1 LSVRLYTYYSIAYL
15 VKSNRVIDRALLKYG
30 FSVFSLE
37 ILEYCDKKELIS
49 KEQYHLDNLKPEY
62 NIAQVAGSTL
72 GYKHTDESIAKMR
85 DFVVTDE
92 VKIKKALATKNAT
105 DSRRVS
111 IIVENVETKKKLEY
125 ISLTEAA
132 NALGVTKGAVSQA
145 LLSNRIINKFYS
157 IKRKITKV

>member
-1 LSVRLYTYYSIAYL
+1 M
-15 VKSNRVIDRALLKYG
+15 
-30 FSVFSLE
+30 
-37 ILEYCDKKELIS
+37 IS
-49 KEQYHLDNLKPEY
+49 KEQYYLDNLKPEY

-85 DFVVTDE
+85 DFVITDE

-111 IIVENVETKKKLEY
+111 IIVENVETKKKKLEY

-132 NALGVTKGAVSQA
+132 NALGVTKGAVSQQ
-145 LLSNRIINKFYS
+145 NFK
-157 IKRKITKV
+157 